1 MTFTGSAGIVVP
13 VSTDSSRPLGEWLRQ
28 RREELDISLEQAEAD
43 TRIRLRYLEA
53 LESEEYDALPDPAV
67 GRGFL
72 RNYAAYLDLDPQE
85 AADRFSEKVAPP
97 EPESLG
103 VEGPTPFTTGP
114 FRPVDLHE
122 MPTRRS
128 RWGWIVVLV
137 LILVAALVALA
148 WWGYPYISEWVAQ
161 QRSVEPTET
170 ATSTQQATATSFVA
184 ATRTPAATVAAT
196 RSTTSPTPA
205 ASTSTPRATRRPTR
219 TPSPT
224 PSPSPPVYTGVFLEL
239 AFINTSWIQ
248 VTVDGVREFQGEL
261 EADTYRSWY
270 GEERIELRVGNAGAV
285 WVTINGQFLGTLGE
299 EDEVIDRVFEKVGEE
314 VTEATVT
321 PVPTTDETAAP
332 RTAPTEEPTEE
343 LTATPTEEQRAPT
356 AAPTEDLTATATPEP
371 ATATFTP
378 TATP

>member
-1 MTFTGSAGIVVP
+1 MVC

-72 RNYAAYLDLDPQE
+72 RNYANYLELDPQE
-85 AADRFSEKVAPP
+85 ATDRFAEVVAPP

-103 VEGPTPFTTGP
+103 VEGPTPFTEGP

-122 MPTRRS
+122 MPSRRS
-128 RWGWIVVLV
+128 RWGWIIA
-137 LILVAALVALA
+137 LILLLVAALVVLV
-148 WWGYPYISEWVAQ
+148 WWGYPYISDWVA
-161 QRSVEPTET
+161 RLGSAEPT
-170 ATSTQQATATSFVA
+170 ATATYTPEA
-184 ATRTPAATVAAT
+184 TDAGLATATRTPAATAAVT
-196 RSTTSPTPA
+196 RETASTPERA
-205 ASTSTPRATRRPTR
+205 TSTPRATRRPTR

-224 PSPSPPVYTGVFLEL
+224 PSPSPPVYTGIFLEL
-239 AFINTSWIQ
+239 AFVDTSWIQ

-261 EADTYRSWY
+261 EEDTYRSWY
-270 GEERIELRVGNAGAV
+270 GEERIELRIGNAGAV
-285 WVTINGQFLGTLGE
+285 WVTVNGQFLGALGE
-299 EDEVIDRVFEKVGEE
+299 DGEVIDRVFEKVGED

-321 PVPTTDETAAP
+321 PVPTTDETAEP

-343 LTATPTEEQRAPT
+343 PTATPTEEQG
-356 AAPTEDLTATATPEP
+356 APTEEPTATATPEP

-378 TATP
+378 TATQ

>member
-1 MTFTGSAGIVVP
+1 MR

-53 LESEEYDALPDPAV
+53 LESDEYDALPDPAV

-72 RNYAAYLDLDPQE
+72 RNYATYLNLDPQE

-97 EPESLG
+97 EPESLA

-128 RWGWIVVLV
+128 RWGWLILLILLLLAALVVLV
-137 LILVAALVALA
+137 

-161 QRSVEPTET
+161 QNPAEPTEI
-170 ATSTQQATATSFVA
+170 ATSTQQATAASLATV
-184 ATRTPAATVAAT
+184 TRTPAATAAVT
-196 RSTTSPTPA
+196 RATTSTPA
-205 ASTSTPRATRRPTR
+205 GSTSTPRATRRPTR

-224 PSPSPPVYTGVFLEL
+224 PSPSPPVYTGIFLEL
-239 AFINTSWIQ
+239 AFIDTSWIQ

-270 GEERIELRVGNAGAV
+270 GEERIELRIGNAGAV
-285 WVTINGQFLGTLGE
+285 WVTINGQFLGPLGE
-299 EDEVIDRVFEKVGEE
+299 EGEVIDRVFEKVGDD

-321 PVPTTDETAAP
+321 PVPTTDETSEPRSAAS
-332 RTAPTEEPTEE
+332 TEEPT
-343 LTATPTEEQRAPT
+343 ATTSEPAATES
-356 AAPTEDLTATATPEP
+356 PEP
-371 ATATFTP
+371 ATATLTP
-378 TATP
+378 TASP